1 MNKPM
6 RVVVYARTEQ
16 PQAEELVRQM
26 FDLLKFV
33 TANGYTLAGNLQEST
48 GDQSANR
55 PRLLEIL

>member
-33 TANGYTLAGNLQEST
+33 TENGW
-48 GDQSANR
+48 R
-55 PRLLEIL
+55 IVK